1 MSENASGESFLQDKK
16 SRRIV
21 DSSIREV
28 CISRGYSLYAINVRT
43 NHVHVVI
50 SAQTKPEKVINTI
63 KSYATRKL
71 RAAGSVGEYEKVWS
85 RGGSRK
91 YLWKNQDVERAMDY
105 VLYGQGDV
113 FWE

>member
-1 MSENASGESFLQDKK
+1 MSENADGQSFLLDKK
-16 SRRIV
+16 SRRIF

-28 CISRGYSLYAINVRT
+28 CTNRGYSLYAINVRT
-43 NHVHVVI
+43 NHVHAVI
-50 SAQTKPEKVINTI
+50 SARTEPEKVINTI

-71 RAAGSVGEYEKVWS
+71 RAVGSPGDYEKVWA

-91 YLWKNQDVERAMDY
+91 YLWKDREIERAMDY